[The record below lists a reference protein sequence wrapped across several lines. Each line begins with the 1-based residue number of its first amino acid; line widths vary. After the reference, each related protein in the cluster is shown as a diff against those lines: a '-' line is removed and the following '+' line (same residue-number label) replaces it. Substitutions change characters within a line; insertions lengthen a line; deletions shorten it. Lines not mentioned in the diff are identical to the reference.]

1 MAAPAVTWVWT
12 LDLPQAEKLVMLAL
26 AESSSMEG
34 ICWPSKRTIAS
45 MTGMS
50 TRSVQ
55 RHLVAVES
63 KGLIR
68 KERREDQQ
76 TKRQTSNRYAL
87 CFPQEGVNLSRWG
100 RTTHLPRGGQV
111 GSGRGSHSVS
121 LVQQQR
127 NLPEGQLLQAAV
139 VVVEQNDS
147 QPQQQS
153 PHELIP
159 PTSLSSDEQQEAIE
173 LACNAPWELRQQILD
188 EIEGGLR
195 AKRVENWRGLLHTL
209 ITRGFTPNRCRA
221 IEGERRRRAEDEHAA
236 KLRAVERANRKPVDP
251 ERNKLLIE
259 KARAEILRQGSSPC

>member
-100 RTTHLPRGGQV
+100 RTTHLPRGRQT

-121 LVQQQR
+121 PVQQQR

-139 VVVEQNDS
+139 VVVDS
-147 QPQQQS
+147 QPQQQP

-159 PTSLSSDEQQEAIE
+159 PASLSSDEQQEAIN

-209 ITRGFTPNRCRA
+209 MTRGFTPNRCRV
-221 IEGERRRRAEDEHAA
+221 IESERLRRAEEDRAA
-236 KLRAVERANRKPVDP
+236 KQRAVERANQKPVDP
-251 ERNKLLIE
+251 ERRKIFIE
-259 KARAEILRQGSSPC
+259 KARAEIFGQGGSPC